1 MTPAPGT
8 APPSSEA
15 CWPLLLG
22 AASGGRPYSGN
33 TTATSLRPRDWTPRW
48 IKCCC
53 VARNSTSLFQALL
66 GRLCSFES
74 SNINHSVLCFE
85 KITRQSWKILT
96 LGQIWTLL
104 ASSQKLTSFSA
115 PASLVSLTLASISW
129 PRSGRGGFRPSWPPS
144 EVETGPG
151 STPTWSEGF
160 SDTIYSEFHICLLY
174 FTHVMHTLFIIS

>member
-1 MTPAPGT
+1 MRRVTPAPGI

-15 CWPLLLG
+15 CWLLQLG

-33 TTATSLRPRDWTPRW
+33 TTVTSLRLRDWTPRW

-53 VARNSTSLFQALL
+53 VARNSISLFQALL
-66 GRLCSFES
+66 GRLRSFES
-74 SNINHSVLCFE
+74 SRINHSVLCFE
-85 KITRQSWKILT
+85 KMTRQSWKILT
-96 LGQIWTLL
+96 SGQIWTLL

-115 PASLVSLTLASISW
+115 PASLASISW

-160 SDTIYSEFHICLLY
+160 SDTIYSEFQIYLLY